1 MTTVHRTIEL
11 DAALYKRLGE
21 LALRRGQDVA
31 EVIAEAIELIE
42 SGSLIEGPDFA
53 EDERRLDVFRR
64 TGKAIPFAEVKA
76 WTESWG
82 TDAELPRPVARR
94 TE

>member
-1 MTTVHRTIEL
+1 MTTVRRVIEL
-11 DAALYKRLGE
+11 DAALDKRLGD

-31 EVIAEAIELIE
+31 EVIAEAVEIIE
-42 SGSLIEGPDFA
+42 SGSLIEGPDLA
-53 EDERRLDVFRR
+53 EDERRLHAFRR
-64 TGKAIPFAEVKA
+64 ERKAIPFAEVKA

-82 TDAELPRPVARR
+82 TEAELPRPVARS